1 MLNNFL
7 SCHFV
12 IVYVYLPVVLI
23 FQVLL
28 LFIHQPTK
36 LSVYYNIDFVVV
48 CVLMKENQQLI
59 FSIVE
64 IWFLGSYY
72 LVNLPLKKLWFYFL
86 YISAT
91 SHNLLQSTDFH
102 K

>member
-1 MLNNFL
+1 MLNNSL

-59 FSIVE
+59 FSIVV
-64 IWFLGSYY
+64 IWFSWFILFSKFTSQET
-72 LVNLPLKKLWFYFL
+72 LVLFSLYFRH
-86 YISAT
+86 ISQP
-91 SHNLLQSTDFH
+91 SSVG
-102 K
+102 